1 MLDGEANHTIAVRKI
16 IQEGYMKDSSSRC
29 LGLLSQYSTLLRLFR
44 SPNGIRVPYSRRCDG
59 ERLDERR
66 KSRNLKVREPD
77 LEQARCSRDINIKKT
92 LTLFSS
98 CHLRVLQLSI
108 VSGNGVLVQLSEM
121 IRDDNTIVRDVS
133 VSFRLSF
140 LLLETVMGCID
151 SVPLMTF
158 LSLSTI
164 QWSDGVSP
172 PIKSRMGEDAHGK
185 LIEGVKGDG
194 SEGCGV
200 RLDYVKLVTEEPTG
214 HTVIVRNVGVVLL
227 QREIPDSINIH
238 VVKVRIK
245 FVTLFDYNLDLTQRM
260 QPQVGGE
267 CVAGCEESSCFGHL
281 DLGGMDMP
289 IPNEILDSV
298 DILHPD
304 ETELCRF
311 TRRPTETFEHISQ
324 VVAKCHKLVLDG
336 EYG

>member
-1 MLDGEANHTIAVRKI
+1 
-16 IQEGYMKDSSSRC
+16 
-29 LGLLSQYSTLLRLFR
+29 
-44 SPNGIRVPYSRRCDG
+44 
-59 ERLDERR
+59 
-66 KSRNLKVREPD
+66 
-77 LEQARCSRDINIKKT
+77 
-92 LTLFSS
+92 
-98 CHLRVLQLSI
+98 
-108 VSGNGVLVQLSEM
+108 
-121 IRDDNTIVRDVS
+121 
-133 VSFRLSF
+133 
-140 LLLETVMGCID
+140 
-151 SVPLMTF
+151 MTF
-158 LSLSTI
+158 LTLSTI
-164 QWSDGVSP
+164 QRSDGASP
-172 PIKSRMGEDAHGK
+172 PIKRMGEDAHGK

-214 HTVIVRNVGVVLL
+214 QTVIVRNVGVVLL

-245 FVTLFDYNLDLTQRM
+245 FVTLFNYNLDVTQRM

-289 IPNEILDSV
+289 IPNEVLDSV

-311 TRRPTETFEHISQ
+311 TGRPTETFEHISQ

>member
-1 MLDGEANHTIAVRKI
+1 MG
-16 IQEGYMKDSSSRC
+16 
-29 LGLLSQYSTLLRLFR
+29 
-44 SPNGIRVPYSRRCDG
+44 
-59 ERLDERR
+59 
-66 KSRNLKVREPD
+66 
-77 LEQARCSRDINIKKT
+77 
-92 LTLFSS
+92 
-98 CHLRVLQLSI
+98 
-108 VSGNGVLVQLSEM
+108 QLSEM
-121 IRDDNTIVRDVS
+121 IRDDDTIVRDVS
-133 VSFRLSF
+133 VSFRLNF

-151 SVPLMTF
+151 SVPLMTS
-158 LSLSTI
+158 LTLSTI
-164 QWSDGVSP
+164 QWSDGASP
-172 PIKSRMGEDAHGK
+172 LIKSRMGEDAHGK

-227 QREIPDSINIH
+227 QKEIPDSINIH
-238 VVKVRIK
+238 IVK
-245 FVTLFDYNLDLTQRM
+245 
-260 QPQVGGE
+260 VGGE

-311 TRRPTETFEHISQ
+311 TGRPTETFEHISQ

>member
-1 MLDGEANHTIAVRKI
+1 MLDGEANQTIPVRKL

-29 LGLLSQYSTLLRLFR
+29 LGLLSQYGTLLSGVQSRSFLFVVSQR
-44 SPNGIRVPYSRRCDG
+44 HGI
-59 ERLDERR
+59 
-66 KSRNLKVREPD
+66 
-77 LEQARCSRDINIKKT
+77 
-92 LTLFSS
+92 
-98 CHLRVLQLSI
+98 LQLPHLIIQKLILAWHIKCLISCGCSPRIRRVISKVIVNLRFFRLLWFFNLSI
-108 VSGNGVLVQLSEM
+108 ISRNGVLVQLSEM
-121 IRDDNTIVRDVS
+121 IRDDDTIVRDVS
-133 VSFRLSF
+133 VSFHLNF
-140 LLLETVMGCID
+140 LLPETVMGCID

-158 LSLSTI
+158 LTLSTI
-164 QWSDGVSP
+164 QWSDGASP
-172 PIKSRMGEDAHGK
+172 PIKSRMGEDSHGK

-194 SEGCGV
+194 FEGCGV
-200 RLDYVKLVTEEPTG
+200 RLDYVNLVTEEPTG

-245 FVTLFDYNLDLTQRM
+245 FVTLFDYNLDVTQKM

-289 IPNEILDSV
+289 IPNKILDSV

-311 TRRPTETFEHISQ
+311 TGRPTETFEHISQ
-324 VVAKCHKLVLDG
+324 VVAKCHKLVLD
-336 EYG
+336 

>member
-1 MLDGEANHTIAVRKI
+1 
-16 IQEGYMKDSSSRC
+16 
-29 LGLLSQYSTLLRLFR
+29 
-44 SPNGIRVPYSRRCDG
+44 
-59 ERLDERR
+59 
-66 KSRNLKVREPD
+66 
-77 LEQARCSRDINIKKT
+77 
-92 LTLFSS
+92 
-98 CHLRVLQLSI
+98 
-108 VSGNGVLVQLSEM
+108 M
-121 IRDDNTIVRDVS
+121 IRDDDTIVRDVS
-133 VSFRLSF
+133 VSFRLNF
-140 LLLETVMGCID
+140 LLPETVMGCID

-158 LSLSTI
+158 LTLSTI
-164 QWSDGVSP
+164 QWSDGASP
-172 PIKSRMGEDAHGK
+172 LIKRMGEDAHGK

-227 QREIPDSINIH
+227 QKEIPDSINIH

-245 FVTLFDYNLDLTQRM
+245 FVTLFDYNLDVTQRM
-260 QPQVGGE
+260 QP
-267 CVAGCEESSCFGHL
+267 ASGCEESSCSGHL

-311 TRRPTETFEHISQ
+311 TGRPTETFEHISQ
-324 VVAKCHKLVLDG
+324 VVVKCHKLVLDG